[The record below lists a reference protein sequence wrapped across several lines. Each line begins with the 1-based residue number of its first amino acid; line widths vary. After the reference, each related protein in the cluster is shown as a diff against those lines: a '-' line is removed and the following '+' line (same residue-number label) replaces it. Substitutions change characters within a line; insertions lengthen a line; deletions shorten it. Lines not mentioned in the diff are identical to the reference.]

1 MGIPHLTRHLLP
13 YAESVLLDGRAIDSE
28 LPRVQAVVI
37 DGPSLVYHV
46 YRRLLGW
53 MDPSSDVLDY
63 QPTCDEISRGV
74 ISFLLQLTRMGVN
87 INKICFDGALPVSK
101 RPIRYSR
108 IEKLRHRLELA
119 RRNLSLPATPK
130 CRDVIP
136 TKRGQVWCSRGL
148 PQRRKGLPENPFM
161 VSAVFEDLQTRWTKE
176 RIQKEVDDDVSCL
189 VADTDYPWAD
199 ITVMVPG
206 EADVECARVAKLTGC
221 AVLTDDSDLLLHD
234 LGENGAVL
242 FLDSVQ
248 TSSGVWNPA
257 DPDIRGLRICPHSLS
272 GRLGIPS
279 VQWFGYELQKNHHL
293 RFAELTRIAKESS
306 EATELSSEYLEFLQE
321 YQPEDTD
328 NEVIRGAGQ
337 STQPMDPRVSE
348 LFWQYELPGIYSSG
362 EQPHVYLG
370 ILNEDSSRRCAWEQ
384 GRTYRSL
391 GYSFFNISRPA
402 ANQFAAVHEFV
413 RRGGRIVAEEIT
425 LSGTKAVTSDLDLVR
440 RRLAHAHATFDEGL
454 APESFWFLYALSD
467 IYRDGAGT
475 TTVPSAKE
483 LESFLTKGYMAQ
495 STKWTDIH
503 LLAQIQAALYS
514 LRILKQLF
522 DIAAPSDDLVESSSL
537 LADLPPLHILMS
549 RQKMIE
555 SFANTR
561 HVRHAVRQLIETY
574 G

>member
-13 YAESVLLDGRAIDSE
+13 YAESVLLDGRANDSG
-28 LPRVQAVVI
+28 LPQVQAVVI

-53 MDPSSDVLDY
+53 MDPNSDVLDY

-74 ISFLLQLTRMGVN
+74 SSLLLELTRLGVK
-87 INKICFDGALPVSK
+87 IHKICFDGALPISK
-101 RPIRYSR
+101 REVRFSR
-108 IEKLRHRLELA
+108 IEKSRHRLELA
-119 RRNLSLPATPK
+119 RRNLSLPAAPK

-161 VSAVFEDLQTRWTKE
+161 VSAVFEDLRSRWNKE
-176 RIQKEVDDDVSCL
+176 QIRKEVDDDISCL

-234 LGENGAVL
+234 LGQHGAVL

-248 TSSGVWNPA
+248 TSSGVWDPA
-257 DPDIRGLRICPHSLS
+257 QPDIRGLRICPHSLS

-279 VQWFGYELQKNHHL
+279 IQWFAYELQRNAHL
-293 RFAELTRIAKESS
+293 RFAELARISKESS
-306 EATELSSEYLEFLQE
+306 KATQLSSDYLEFLRE
-321 YQPEDTD
+321 YQHETAD
-328 NEVIRGAGQ
+328 NEVIREAAQ
-337 STQPMDPRVSE
+337 SMQSLDPRVSE
-348 LFWQYELPGIYSSG
+348 LFWQYELPDIYCVD

-402 ANQFAAVHEFV
+402 SKRFPVVHEFV
-413 RRGGRIVAEEIT
+413 RRGGRIVAEEIA
-425 LSGTKAVTSDLDLVR
+425 LSGTKTVTSGLELLR
-440 RRLAHAHATFDEGL
+440 RRLAVAHSTFDDGL
-454 APESFWFLYALSD
+454 AAESFWFLFVLSD
-467 IYRDGAGT
+467 IYRDGSGT

-483 LESFLTKGYMAQ
+483 LESFLTNGYMAQ
-495 STKWTDIH
+495 STKWADIH
-503 LLAQIQAALYS
+503 LLAQMQAGLYS
-514 LRILKQLF
+514 LRILKQLV
-522 DIAAPSDDLVESSSL
+522 DIAAPGDDLVDSSSL
-537 LADLPPLHILMS
+537 LADLPPLHIMMS
-549 RQKMIE
+549 RQKIIQ
-555 SFANTR
+555 SFASTR
-561 HVRHAVRQLIETY
+561 LVRHAVHRLIETY
-574 G
+574 A

>member
-13 YAESVLLDGRAIDSE
+13 YAENVLLDGREIDSE
-28 LPRVQAVVI
+28 LPRVEAVVI
-37 DGPSLVYHV
+37 DGPSLVYHI
-46 YRRLLGW
+46 YRRLLSW

-74 ISFLLQLTRMGVN
+74 SSFLLQLTRLGVK
-87 INKICFDGALPVSK
+87 IHKICFDGALPVSK
-101 RPIRYSR
+101 REIRFSR

-119 RRNLSLPATPK
+119 RRNLSLPVTPK
-130 CRDVIP
+130 CRDVMP
-136 TKRGQVWCSRGL
+136 TERGQVWCSRGL

-161 VSAVFEDLQTRWTKE
+161 VSAVFEDLRNRWNRE
-176 RIQKEVDDDVSCL
+176 QIRKEVDDDICCL
-189 VADTDYPWAD
+189 ADTDYPWAE

-206 EADVECARVAKLTGC
+206 EADVECASVAKLTGC

-234 LGENGAVL
+234 LGQHGAVL

-248 TSSGVWNPA
+248 TSTGVWDPA
-257 DPDIRGLRICPHSLS
+257 EPDIRGLRICPHSLS
-272 GRLGIPS
+272 GRLGISS
-279 VQWFGYELQKNHHL
+279 VQWFAYELQRNVHMS
-293 RFAELTRIAKESS
+293 FAELTRISKESS
-306 EATELSSEYLEFLQE
+306 QATELSSEYLEFLRE
-321 YQPEDTD
+321 YQHETTD
-328 NEVIRGAGQ
+328 NEVVHGARQ
-337 STQPMDPRVSE
+337 SLQPLDPRVSE
-348 LFWQYELPGIYSSG
+348 LFWQYELPSIYCLG

-391 GYSFFNISRPA
+391 GYSLFNLSRPVT
-402 ANQFAAVHEFV
+402 NRFAAVHEFV

-425 LSGTKAVTSDLDLVR
+425 LSGTKTVASDMDLVR
-440 RRLAHAHATFDEGL
+440 RRLATAHAAFDEGL
-454 APESFWFLYALSD
+454 SAESFWFLFALSD

-475 TTVPSAKE
+475 TTIPSGKE

-514 LRILKQLF
+514 LRILKQLL
-522 DIAAPSDDLVESSSL
+522 DIAASGDDLNESSSL
-537 LADLPPLHILMS
+537 LADLPPLHIMMS
-549 RQKMIE
+549 RQKMIQ

-561 HVRHAVRQLIETY
+561 LVRHAVRQMIETY

>member
-13 YAESVLLDGRAIDSE
+13 YAENVLLDGREIESE
-28 LPRVQAVVI
+28 LPRVEAVVI
-37 DGPSLVYHV
+37 DGPSLTYHI

-74 ISFLLQLTRMGVN
+74 SSFLLQLTRLGVK
-87 INKICFDGALPVSK
+87 IHKICFDGALPISK
-101 RPIRYSR
+101 REIRFSR

-130 CRDVIP
+130 CRDVMP
-136 TKRGQVWCSRGL
+136 TKIGQVWCSRGL

-161 VSAVFEDLQTRWTKE
+161 VSAVFEDLRNRWNKE
-176 RIQKEVDDDVSCL
+176 QIRKEIDDDISCL
-189 VADTDYPWAD
+189 ADTDYPWAE

-206 EADVECARVAKLTGC
+206 EADVECASVAKLTGC
-221 AVLTDDSDLLLHD
+221 AVLTDDSDLLLHN
-234 LGENGAVL
+234 LGQHGAVL

-248 TSSGVWNPA
+248 TSSGTWDPA
-257 DPDIRGLRICPHSLS
+257 EPDIRGLRICPHSLS

-279 VQWFGYELQKNHHL
+279 VQWFAYELQRNVHM
-293 RFAELTRIAKESS
+293 RFAELTRISQESS
-306 EATELSSEYLEFLQE
+306 KATELSSEYLEFLRE
-321 YQPEDTD
+321 YQHETTD
-328 NEVIRGAGQ
+328 NDVVRGARQ
-337 STQPMDPRVSE
+337 SLQPLDPRVSE
-348 LFWQYELPGIYSSG
+348 LFWQYELPGIYSLD

-391 GYSFFNISRPA
+391 GYSFFNNSRPA
-402 ANQFAAVHEFV
+402 ANRFTAVHEFV

-425 LSGTKAVTSDLDLVR
+425 LSGTKTVASDMDLVR
-440 RRLAHAHATFDEGL
+440 KRLATAHAAFDGGL
-454 APESFWFLYALSD
+454 TAESFWYLFALSD

-475 TTVPSAKE
+475 TTVPSGKE

-495 STKWTDIH
+495 STKWMDIH
-503 LLAQIQAALYS
+503 LLAQIQAGLYS
-514 LRILKQLF
+514 LRILKQLL
-522 DIAAPSDDLVESSSL
+522 DIAAPGEELVESSSL

-549 RQKMIE
+549 RQRMIQ

-561 HVRHAVRQLIETY
+561 LVRHAVRQMIETY

>member
-13 YAESVLLDGRAIDSE
+13 YAESVLLDGRTTDSE
-28 LPRVQAVVI
+28 SPRVQAVVI

-74 ISFLLQLTRMGVN
+74 SSFLLQLTRLGVK
-87 INKICFDGALPVSK
+87 IHKICFDGALPVSK
-101 RPIRYSR
+101 REIRFSR

-130 CRDVIP
+130 CRDVMP
-136 TKRGQVWCSRGL
+136 TERGQIWCSRSL
-148 PQRRKGLPENPFM
+148 PRRRKGLPENPFM
-161 VSAVFEDLQTRWTKE
+161 VSAVFEDLRNRWNKE
-176 RIQKEVDDDVSCL
+176 QIQKEVDEDISCL
-189 VADTDYPWAD
+189 VTDADYPWAK

-206 EADVECARVAKLTGC
+206 EADVECAHVAKLTGC

-234 LGENGAVL
+234 LGEQGAVL

-248 TSSGVWNPA
+248 TSSGVWDPA
-257 DPDIRGLRICPHSLS
+257 EPDIRGLRICPHSLS

-279 VQWFGYELQKNHHL
+279 VQWFAYELQRNTHL
-293 RFAELTRIAKESS
+293 RFAELARISKESS
-306 EATELSSEYLEFLQE
+306 KATELSSEYLEFLQE
-321 YQPEDTD
+321 YQHETTD
-328 NEVIRGAGQ
+328 NEVIRGAKQ
-337 STQPMDPRVSE
+337 SKNPLDPRVSE
-348 LFWQYELPGIYSSG
+348 LFWQYELPSIYCLD
-362 EQPHVYLG
+362 EQPHIYLG

-391 GYSFFNISRPA
+391 GYSFFNMSRPA
-402 ANQFAAVHEFV
+402 ADRFTVVHEFV

-425 LSGTKAVTSDLDLVR
+425 LSGTKTVASDLDLLR
-440 RRLAHAHATFDEGL
+440 RRLATAHTTFDNGL
-454 APESFWFLYALSD
+454 AAEGFWFLFALSD
-467 IYRDGAGT
+467 IYRDGSGT
-475 TTVPSAKE
+475 TTIPSAKE

-495 STKWTDIH
+495 STKWADIH

-522 DIAAPSDDLVESSSL
+522 DIAAPGDELVESSSL
-537 LADLPPLHILMS
+537 LTDLPPLHILMS
-549 RQKMIE
+549 RQRMTQ

-561 HVRHAVRQLIETY
+561 LVRHAVRQLIETY